1 MTIWSHPAFAMKSV
15 FARNDKEIVRV
26 SLAANGGPPSAK
38 SERAASVNSVSHA
51 P

>member
-1 MTIWSHPAFAMKSV
+1 MKSV

-26 SLAANGGPPSAK
+26 SLAADGGPPSVKQK
-38 SERAASVNSVSHA
+38 SATAPGKSVSKV

>member
-1 MTIWSHPAFAMKSV
+1 MKSV

-26 SLAANGGPPSAK
+26 SLAADGNARAQKGRTPPAAK
-38 SERAASVNSVSHA
+38 SVSKV

>member
-26 SLAANGGPPSAK
+26 SLAADKGSLSQATPATSDRK
-38 SERAASVNSVSHA
+38 
-51 P
+51 

>member
-1 MTIWSHPAFAMKSV
+1 MKSV

-26 SLAANGGPPSAK
+26 SLAADNAAP
-38 SERAASVNSVSHA
+38 RAQNDHRTPVHKTVSNV